1 MYIVHLKPD
10 QPEAMPVRINEWRVG
25 PQNWHQALYVH
36 PVHLDGLDFRFVNLI
51 TFMNKFFLIH
61 GRTFLLNV

>member
-10 QPEAMPVRINEWRVG
+10 QPEALPVRINEWRVG

-36 PVHLDGLDFRFVNLI
+36 PVHLHEVDFRFVNL
-51 TFMNKFFLIH
+51 LH
-61 GRTFLLNV
+61 S